1 MKNVRLIADR
11 FAQGLADAV
20 PDSGQLAIARDD
32 LAVLA
37 RLYRESADLRAVLK
51 SPTVPAEAKSRAV
64 VAVARKLGLSAIT
77 QKFLGVLAQGEK
89 LTLLPQIAAASARAL
104 DRRLGVHQAVVT
116 TALPLDETIRKRLV
130 GSLEKMTGG
139 TIRLVEKV
147 DPALLGGVAVEV
159 AGRRLDGTLRSKLDR
174 MLQRMTAGAAV

>member
-20 PDSGQLAIARDD
+20 PDNGQLTVVRDD
-32 LAVLA
+32 LALLA

-51 SPTVPAEAKSRAV
+51 GPTIPAEAKSRAI

-77 QKFLGVLAQGEK
+77 QKFLAVVAQGEK

-116 TALPLDETIRKRLV
+116 TARPLDETIRTRLV

-159 AGRRLDGTLRSKLDR
+159 AGRRLDGTLRSKLDL
-174 MLQRMTAGAAV
+174 MHQRLTAGAAV